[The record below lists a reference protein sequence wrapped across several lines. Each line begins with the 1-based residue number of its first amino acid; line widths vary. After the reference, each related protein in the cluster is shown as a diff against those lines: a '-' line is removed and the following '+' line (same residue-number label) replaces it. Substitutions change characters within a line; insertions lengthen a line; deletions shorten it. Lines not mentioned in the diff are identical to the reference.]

1 MTTAE
6 ILQLQREYFL
16 TGETKSVKFRKK
28 QLELLKQTILA
39 NEKKIYEA
47 LKEDLGKS
55 EIESYMCEVALVV
68 NEIKYILKHLKSFV
82 KKKKVPTSIV
92 NFPASS
98 YEMPCPK
105 GNVLIMSPWNYPFM
119 LTIEPL
125 VDALAAGNTAIV
137 KPSAYSKATS
147 KLIYEMLS
155 STFEQKY
162 VAVVTGGREVNQDL
176 LTLKFDHIF
185 FTGSKTVGH
194 EVLKNAE
201 RNLTTVTLELGG
213 KSPCIV
219 DKTAPIALAA
229 KRIVFGKFINCGQ
242 TCIAPDYILVHE
254 SVKEMFLRSLILE
267 IKLQYG
273 ENPLTD
279 PLYGKIISEKH
290 FDKVVG
296 LLENQ
301 KVLYGG
307 KYNRESL
314 KIEPTV
320 VVDPDLNS
328 NIMTN
333 EIFGPII
340 PVISYKTNSEALEI
354 IRRNDTPLAQYIF
367 TKDKNVKNFFETNV
381 LFGGGCINDTI
392 MHVSTPLL
400 AFGGVGQ
407 SGMGAYHGKRG
418 FDTFSHYKSIIN
430 KSAKL
435 DLPLRYRPHSNFKI
449 KTIKKFF

>member
-176 LTLKFDHIF
+176 LTLKFDHVF

-340 PVISYKTNSEALEI
+340 PVVTYKTNSEALEI

-392 MHVSTPLL
+392 MHISTPLL

-430 KSAKL
+430 KSTKL

>member
-185 FTGSKTVGH
+185 FTGSKAVGH

-290 FDKVVG
+290 FDKVMG

-307 KYNRESL
+307 KYNRENL
-314 KIEPTV
+314 KNEPTV

-340 PVISYKTNSEALEI
+340 PVVTYKTNSEALEI

-392 MHVSTPLL
+392 MHISTPLL

-418 FDTFSHYKSIIN
+418 FDAFSHYKSIIN
-430 KSAKL
+430 KSTKL

>member
-16 TGETKSVKFRKK
+16 TGETKSVEFRKK
-28 QLELLKQTILA
+28 QLEFLKQTILA

-194 EVLKNAE
+194 EVLRNAE

-273 ENPLTD
+273 VNPLTD

-340 PVISYKTNSEALEI
+340 PVVTYKTNSEALEI

-392 MHVSTPLL
+392 MHISTPLL

-407 SGMGAYHGKRG
+407 SGMGGYHGKRG

-430 KSAKL
+430 KSTKL

>member
-185 FTGSKTVGH
+185 FTGSKAVGH

-340 PVISYKTNSEALEI
+340 PVVTYKTNSEALEI

-367 TKDKNVKNFFETNV
+367 TKDKNIKNFFETNV

-392 MHVSTPLL
+392 MHISTPLL

-418 FDTFSHYKSIIN
+418 FDAFSHYKSIIN
-430 KSAKL
+430 KSTKL
-435 DLPLRYRPHSNFKI
+435 DLPLRYRPHSDFKI

>member
-125 VDALAAGNTAIV
+125 VDALAAGNTVIV

-185 FTGSKTVGH
+185 FTGSKAVGH

-273 ENPLTD
+273 KNPLTD

-340 PVISYKTNSEALEI
+340 PVVTYKTNSEALEI

-392 MHVSTPLL
+392 MHISTPLL

-430 KSAKL
+430 KSTKL

>member
-92 NFPASS
+92 NFPALS

-185 FTGSKTVGH
+185 FTGSKAVGH

-273 ENPLTD
+273 VNPLTD

-307 KYNRESL
+307 KYNTESL

-392 MHVSTPLL
+392 MHISTPLL

-418 FDTFSHYKSIIN
+418 FDAFSHYKSIIN
-430 KSAKL
+430 KSTKL
-435 DLPLRYRPHSNFKI
+435 DLPLRYRPHSDFKI

>member
-16 TGETKSVKFRKK
+16 TDETKSVKFRKK

-185 FTGSKTVGH
+185 FTGSKAVGH

-273 ENPLTD
+273 KNPLTD

-340 PVISYKTNSEALEI
+340 PVVTYKTNSEALEI

-392 MHVSTPLL
+392 MHISTPLL

-430 KSAKL
+430 KSTKL

>member
-273 ENPLTD
+273 ENPLID

-340 PVISYKTNSEALEI
+340 PVVTYKTNSEALEI

-392 MHVSTPLL
+392 MHISTPLL

-407 SGMGAYHGKRG
+407 SGMGGYHGKRG

-430 KSAKL
+430 KSTKL

>member
-125 VDALAAGNTAIV
+125 VDVLAAGNTAIV

-273 ENPLTD
+273 KNPLTD

-340 PVISYKTNSEALEI
+340 PVVTYKTNSEALEI

-392 MHVSTPLL
+392 MHISTPLL

-430 KSAKL
+430 KSTKL

>member
-273 ENPLTD
+273 KNPLTD

-392 MHVSTPLL
+392 MHISTPLL

-407 SGMGAYHGKRG
+407 SGMGGYHGKRG

-430 KSAKL
+430 KSTKL

>member
-68 NEIKYILKHLKSFV
+68 NEIKYILKHLKSFA

-185 FTGSKTVGH
+185 FTGSKAVGH

-367 TKDKNVKNFFETNV
+367 TKDKNVKNFFEKNV

-392 MHVSTPLL
+392 MHISTPLL

-418 FDTFSHYKSIIN
+418 FDAFSHYKSIIN
-430 KSAKL
+430 KSTKL

>member
-125 VDALAAGNTAIV
+125 VDALAAGNTVIV

-340 PVISYKTNSEALEI
+340 PVVTYKTNSEALEI

-392 MHVSTPLL
+392 MHISTPLL

-430 KSAKL
+430 KSTKL

>member
-162 VAVVTGGREVNQDL
+162 VAVVTG
-176 LTLKFDHIF
+176 
-185 FTGSKTVGH
+185 
-194 EVLKNAE
+194 
-201 RNLTTVTLELGG
+201 
-213 KSPCIV
+213 
-219 DKTAPIALAA
+219 
-229 KRIVFGKFINCGQ
+229 
-242 TCIAPDYILVHE
+242 
-254 SVKEMFLRSLILE
+254 
-267 IKLQYG
+267 
-273 ENPLTD
+273 
-279 PLYGKIISEKH
+279 
-290 FDKVVG
+290 
-296 LLENQ
+296 
-301 KVLYGG
+301 
-307 KYNRESL
+307 
-314 KIEPTV
+314 
-320 VVDPDLNS
+320 
-328 NIMTN
+328 
-333 EIFGPII
+333 
-340 PVISYKTNSEALEI
+340 
-354 IRRNDTPLAQYIF
+354 
-367 TKDKNVKNFFETNV
+367 
-381 LFGGGCINDTI
+381 
-392 MHVSTPLL
+392 
-400 AFGGVGQ
+400 
-407 SGMGAYHGKRG
+407 
-418 FDTFSHYKSIIN
+418 
-430 KSAKL
+430 L
-435 DLPLRYRPHSNFKI
+435 DLPLFHL
-449 KTIKKFF
+449 

>member
-68 NEIKYILKHLKSFV
+68 NEIKYILKHLKSFA

-185 FTGSKTVGH
+185 FTGSKAVGH

-392 MHVSTPLL
+392 MHISTPLL

-407 SGMGAYHGKRG
+407 SGMGGYHGKRG

-430 KSAKL
+430 KSTKL

>member
-194 EVLKNAE
+194 EVLRNAE

-314 KIEPTV
+314 KIEPTI

-367 TKDKNVKNFFETNV
+367 TKDKNVKIFFETNV

-430 KSAKL
+430 KSTKL

>member
-68 NEIKYILKHLKSFV
+68 NEIKYILKHLKSFA

-185 FTGSKTVGH
+185 FTGSKAVGH

-273 ENPLTD
+273 VNPLTD

-392 MHVSTPLL
+392 MHISTPLL

-418 FDTFSHYKSIIN
+418 FDAFSHYKSIIN
-430 KSAKL
+430 KSTKL

>member
-273 ENPLTD
+273 KNPLTD

-392 MHVSTPLL
+392 MHISTPLL

-430 KSAKL
+430 KSTKL

>member
-82 KKKKVPTSIV
+82 KKKKVPISIV

-185 FTGSKTVGH
+185 FTGSKAVGH

-314 KIEPTV
+314 KIEPTI

-392 MHVSTPLL
+392 MHISTPLL

-418 FDTFSHYKSIIN
+418 FDAFSHYKSIIN
-430 KSAKL
+430 KSTKL

>member
-68 NEIKYILKHLKSFV
+68 NEIKYILKHLKSFA

-185 FTGSKTVGH
+185 FTGSKAVGH

-314 KIEPTV
+314 KIEPTI

-340 PVISYKTNSEALEI
+340 PVVTYKTNSEALEI

-367 TKDKNVKNFFETNV
+367 TKDKNVKIFFETNV

-430 KSAKL
+430 KSTKL